1 VGVGCVRSL
10 FTAQAGEVLLVD
22 LDSRT
27 SRGAATTTTF
37 TARAITTSTTATST
51 TTTASSGTV
60 ATATGLLNEAH
71 VDFEEVLLLALSLA
85 LALFFLRLDVVLLL
99 AVAFEFLGG
108 LPFLVLAAC
117 VGGTGFLHAEF
128 AATLSSLLSE
138 IVGIGLGLVGFLDSG
153 SLAAFERSLRFG
165 LLSFGDGFTGLF
177 VVPLGIALLSTP
189 ALSDLLL
196 GVTCMSLA
204 QITNRKY

>member
-1 VGVGCVRSL
+1 VGVGCSKNL

-27 SRGAATTTTF
+27 SSGTATTTTF
-37 TARAITTSTTATST
+37 TARAITTSTTATT
-51 TTTASSGTV
+51 ATAAASSGTV

-85 LALFFLRLDVVLLL
+85 LALLFLRLDVVLLL
-99 AVAFEFLGG
+99 AVAFEFLGA
-108 LPFLVLAAC
+108 LPFLVLAAF
-117 VGGTGFLHAEF
+117 VGGTGFLHTEF
-128 AATLSSLLSE
+128 AAALSSLLSE
-138 IVGIGLGLVGFLDSG
+138 IVGIGLGPVGFLSSG

-165 LLSFGDGFTGLF
+165 LLSLGDGFTGLF
-177 VVPLGIALLSTP
+177 VVPLGITLLSTP

-196 GVTCMSLA
+196 GITEMLLA
-204 QITNRKY
+204 

>member
-1 VGVGCVRSL
+1 MGVGGSRNL

-27 SRGAATTTTF
+27 SSGAATTTTF
-37 TARAITTSTTATST
+37 TARAITTTTASTSTTATA
-51 TTTASSGTV
+51 TASSGTV

-85 LALFFLRLDVVLLL
+85 LALLFLRLDVVLLL
-99 AVAFEFLGG
+99 AVAFEFLGV

-117 VGGTGFLHAEF
+117 VGGTGFLHTEF

-138 IVGIGLGLVGFLDSG
+138 IVGVGLGLIGFFGSSS
-153 SLAAFERSLRFG
+153 SLAAFERSLGFG
-165 LLSFGDGFTGLF
+165 LLSLGDGFTGLL

-196 GVTCMSLA
+196 G
-204 QITNRKY
+204 ITDIALV